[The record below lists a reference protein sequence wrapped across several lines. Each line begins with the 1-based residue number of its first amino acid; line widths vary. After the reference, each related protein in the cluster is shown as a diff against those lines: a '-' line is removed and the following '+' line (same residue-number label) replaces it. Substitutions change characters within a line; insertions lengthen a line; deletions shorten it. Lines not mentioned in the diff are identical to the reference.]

1 MNKEL
6 SGAAGDVLHALFFRG
21 ALVDGDLPS
30 KAGAAELRE
39 LGYVLTQD
47 TVTPFAGENYY
58 NFLTPAGQE
67 FAISYLVDSK
77 FGKRPPRSVRELVIK
92 TSLDASEL
100 QSTIDEVLDSIRKS
114 DVFKVLSGQ
123 TIINDTLTKGADVD
137 SATIKG
143 TLHLTAASDQCLM
156 EPLSEAACER
166 IRALNNTHLEG
177 FNVGINP
184 LSTAIKLSDEMRDAV
199 IAAVRES
206 GQFVEKPTGDEQQS
220 VEFSADRFKVT
231 CEVSACGGSTT
242 QEHEQ
247 ILRSANAII
256 EAAKAGHARQ
266 EAMMADLASAQ
277 AALTEHINQ
286 VVNNALANAL
296 RPGGLLYARK

>member
-1 MNKEL
+1 MSQKPINL
-6 SGAAGDVLHALFFRG
+6 SGAADDVLHALFFRG

-39 LGYVLTQD
+39 LGYVKKQD
-47 TVTPFAGENYY
+47 TVTPFCGEHHF
-58 NFLTPAGQE
+58 NFLTPAGQK

-77 FGKRPPRSVRELVIK
+77 FGRRPPRSVSELAIK
-92 TSLDASEL
+92 TSLDTSEL

-123 TIINDTLTKGADVD
+123 TFINDAV
-137 SATIKG
+137 IKDG
-143 TLHLTAASDQCLM
+143 SIRAEWSLNGVFPKSDLRLM
-156 EPLSEAACER
+156 EPFGGVPLH
-166 IRALNNTHLEG
+166 INHALEK
-177 FNVGINP
+177 F
-184 LSTAIKLSDEMRDAV
+184 SLSDSLRDAV
-199 IAAVRES
+199 IAAVRDS
-206 GQFVEKPTGDEQQS
+206 GKFVEKPTGDEQQS
-220 VEFSADRFKVT
+220 VVFQADRFKVT
-231 CEVSACGGSTT
+231 CGVSASGGSTT

-256 EAAKAGHARQ
+256 EATKAALARQ
-266 EAMMADLASAQ
+266 DAAMADLASAQ

-286 VVNNALANAL
+286 VVNDAIANAL